1 MKYFILICMA
11 LVSYTHTLAQD
22 KNQQAEIQVK
32 GITCN
37 NDVNIISKKV
47 LALPGVAS
55 CSPKGKVGANS
66 TLVVQFNPD
75 EIAIDSIYATIEDS
89 PSCDHPDQ
97 KPYKVKK
104 PKGRK

>member
-55 CSPKGKVGANS
+55 CFTQRQSGSK
-66 TLVVQFNPD
+66 FNTSG
-75 EIAIDSIYATIEDS
+75 SIQ
-89 PSCDHPDQ
+89 P
-97 KPYKVKK
+97 
-104 PKGRK
+104 

>member
-1 MKYFILICMA
+1 MKYILLICVT
-11 LVSYTHTLAQD
+11 LLSYTHSFAQE

-37 NDVNIISKKV
+37 NDVNIISKHV
-47 LALPGVAS
+47 EALPGVTS
-55 CSPKGKVGANS
+55 CSPKGKVGASS
-66 TLVVQFNPD
+66 TLVVQFNP
-75 EIAIDSIYATIEDS
+75 EETSIERIYATIEDS

-104 PKGRK
+104 PKSRK